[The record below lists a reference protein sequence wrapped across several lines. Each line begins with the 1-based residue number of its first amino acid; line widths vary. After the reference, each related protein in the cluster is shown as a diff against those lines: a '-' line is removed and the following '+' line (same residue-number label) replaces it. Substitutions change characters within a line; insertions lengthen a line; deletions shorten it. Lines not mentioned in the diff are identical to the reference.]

1 MTLSRYATLTVL
13 ALIYVLAVGA
23 RLHTGTQTSPYFP
36 GASAMNYRHAM
47 AVADG
52 QSLAASTNKANWPD
66 GYRPAAYRASGVEYF
81 AGYTYKVVHYF
92 SNVDGRVFVRRLVVL
107 LFSLCVFTLYAFVRR
122 LWDCQAAGLLA
133 AGLVAAFVPLVH
145 ATNGREFG
153 HAPFAILLITVH
165 ALALLDFHRRGR
177 VASGVAAAAVG
188 FLLAAAWELGVYYVA
203 AALCVVVFVGARPGP
218 GRAWVMGLHAVVVLA
233 ACALLPYLRE
243 TRAMFSWP
251 VVLTVFVAAAEFLPG
266 RLSGRPRRAL
276 AVAVATL
283 VLTAILTPLRAGA
296 SESVPVAGY
305 AWTRLRFLFAKPV
318 SPQLLPDAI
327 RALWSVDH
335 APPSAAARLDFFLP
349 LAFFAV
355 GAGLAWRERMARRRT
370 ALLTTTA
377 AGAAAVVAFAL
388 DRSAVALA
396 AVAVLPALASVGVG
410 FRAAARSRGP
420 VVAVGAYLVL
430 AQLVFPFGA
439 ANPVFQIAKSGG
451 VALRDPDKFLWVGL
465 EDTDKALV
473 RFVATR
479 TAVADPFLSST
490 DLTALLLAFSGRTSV
505 PLPGAVDTAHL
516 ERNARLARAVY
527 EDEGRLYETCRQ
539 LGVRYVVYSIDMF
552 LDTTRYSPSYLAG
565 LRDVSPES
573 AAFQMQ
579 FHPESLHQFTLV
591 YENEHHRLFRV
602 TAEQEPVFLT
612 DHPPVY
618 QLEVFDRAG
627 RDVAGFRQ
635 RVIDLMISYH
645 DAREAAY
652 RGDFDGALKK
662 LDWCLEVAP
671 HFTLARIAKGTTLSL
686 AGRFEEARDVLLS
699 VIEYAPDNANALYHA
714 AYALAAL
721 GETDRARE
729 YLDVF
734 FTTTKDKDLI
744 EKGRLLKTFI
754 EQGIPVTP
762 GAIPE

>member
-13 ALIYVLAVGA
+13 ALIYVVAVGA
-23 RLHTGTQTSPYFP
+23 RLHTGTQTSPYFH

-52 QSLAASTNKANWPD
+52 HSLTASTNKANWPD

-92 SNVDGRVFVRRLVVL
+92 SNVDGRVFVRRFVVL

-153 HAPFAILLITVH
+153 HTPFAILLITVH
-165 ALALLDFHRRGR
+165 ALALLDFHRRGK

-188 FLLAAAWELGVYYVA
+188 FLLVAAWELGVYYVA

-218 GRAWVMGLHAVVVLA
+218 GRVWVTGLHAVAVVS
-233 ACALLPYLRE
+233 ACALLPYLRG
-243 TRAMFSWP
+243 TRAAFSWP
-251 VVLTVFVAAAEFLPG
+251 VVLTVLVAAAEFLPG
-266 RLSGRPRRAL
+266 RLGRPRRAL

-283 VLTAILTPLRAGA
+283 VLTAILSPLRAGA
-296 SESVPVAGY
+296 SESVPVVGY
-305 AWTRLRFLFAKPV
+305 AWTRLRFLFAKPT

-355 GAGLAWRERMARRRT
+355 GMGLAWRERMASRRT
-370 ALLTTTA
+370 ALLTTTV

-410 FRAAARSRGP
+410 FRAAARSRAP

-430 AQLVFPFGA
+430 AQLVFPYGA
-439 ANPVFQIAKSGG
+439 ANPVFQIEKSSG

-465 EDTDKALV
+465 EDTDKGLV

-479 TAVADPFLSST
+479 TAVANPFLSST
-490 DLTALLLAFSGRTSV
+490 DLTALLLTFSGRTSV
-505 PLPGAVDTAHL
+505 PLPGAIDAGHL
-516 ERNARLARAVY
+516 ERNARLAHAVY
-527 EDEGRLYETCRQ
+527 EDEAHLYETCRR

-552 LDTTRYSPSYLAG
+552 LDTTKYSPCYLAG

-591 YENEHHRLFRV
+591 YENEHHRLFKV
-602 TAEQEPVFLT
+602 TPEQQPVFLT

-618 QLEVFDRAG
+618 QFEVFDRVA
-627 RDVAGFRQ
+627 RDVPAFRQ

-652 RGDFDGALKK
+652 RGEYDVALKK

-671 HFTLARIAKGTTLSL
+671 RFTLARIAKGTTLSL

-699 VIEYAPDNANALYHA
+699 VLEYAPDNPNALYHA

-734 FTTTKDKDLI
+734 FTTAKDKELI
-744 EKGRLLKTFI
+744 EKGRMLKTFI
-754 EQGIPVTP
+754 EQGVPVTP